1 MIATK
6 SAAARSPLMKKYSAN
21 KHHTLSELNITP
33 LLDLAFVLLVIF
45 ILTTAPPV
53 TDMDIALPSA
63 ANVNPKDAARKA
75 YYVSINNVGK
85 VSLNG
90 VDMNEDQLLLT
101 LVEFRKSDPDLNVV
115 LRADSAIDYQRVVN
129 VLDVLIAAN
138 VAKVGLA
145 TETAKASN

>member
-1 MIATK
+1 
-6 SAAARSPLMKKYSAN
+6 MKKYSAN
-21 KHHTLSELNITP
+21 KHHELNELNITP

-75 YYVSINNVGK
+75 QYVTINNLGK
-85 VSLNG
+85 ISLNA
-90 VDMNEDQLLLT
+90 VEMTEDQLLTT
-101 LVEFRKSDPDLNVV
+101 LVQFRKDDPDLNVV

-145 TETAKASN
+145 TETAKAATAN

>member
-1 MIATK
+1 
-6 SAAARSPLMKKYSAN
+6 MKKYSAN
-21 KHHTLSELNITP
+21 KHHELNELNITP

-75 YYVSINNVGK
+75 QYVTINNLGK
-85 VSLNG
+85 VSLNA
-90 VDMNEDQLLLT
+90 VEMNEDQLLTT
-101 LVEFRKSDPDLNVV
+101 LVQFRKDDPDLNVV

-138 VAKVGLA
+138 VIKVGLV
-145 TETAKASN
+145 TESAKAATAH

>member
-1 MIATK
+1 
-6 SAAARSPLMKKYSAN
+6 MKKYSAN
-21 KHHTLSELNITP
+21 KHHELNELNITP

-53 TDMDIALPSA
+53 TDMDIALPTA

-75 YYVSINNVGK
+75 YYVAINSAGK

-90 VDMNEDQLLLT
+90 VEMNEDNLLVT
-101 LVEFRKSDPDLNVV
+101 LVEFRKTDPDLNVV
-115 LRADSAIDYQRVVN
+115 LRADSAIEYQRIVN

-138 VAKVGLA
+138 VSKVGLA
-145 TETAKASN
+145 TESSKPASPN

>member
-1 MIATK
+1 
-6 SAAARSPLMKKYSAN
+6 MKKYSAN
-21 KHHTLSELNITP
+21 KHHELNELNITP

-53 TDMDIALPSA
+53 TDMDIALPTA

-75 YYVSINNVGK
+75 YYVSISGVGK
-85 VSLNG
+85 VSLNS
-90 VDMNEDQLLLT
+90 VEMNEDQLLAT
-101 LVEFRKSDPDLNVV
+101 LVEFRKADPDLNVV

-138 VAKVGLA
+138 VSKVGLA
-145 TETAKASN
+145 TESSKPASPN